1 MLCTFPNSTTG
12 LLLPRITPNLL
23 GDPDDVARL
32 VRGVRLVDRIARTD
46 PFARHV
52 VRRLRP
58 EFDLADDAALE
69 AFVRE
74 TAGICYH
81 ACGTCRMGADAEA
94 VVDPQL
100 RVRGVGRLSVADAS
114 VIPLVT
120 SGNLHAP
127 AVMIGERAADL
138 LRRPDRHA

>member
-1 MLCTFPNSTTG
+1 M
-12 LLLPRITPNLL
+12 
-23 GDPDDVARL
+23 RL
-32 VRGVRLVDRIARTD
+32 MRGVRLVDRIARAK
-46 PFARHV
+46 PFSDHLVAR
-52 VRRLRP
+52 LLP
-58 EFDLADDAALE
+58 DFELSDDASLE

-81 ACGTCRMGADAEA
+81 ACGTCRMGNDRAA

-100 RVRGVGRLSVADAS
+100 RVRGVGRLAVADAS

-127 AVMIGERAADL
+127 SVMVGERAADL
-138 LRRPDRHA
+138 LRAPDRDARRH